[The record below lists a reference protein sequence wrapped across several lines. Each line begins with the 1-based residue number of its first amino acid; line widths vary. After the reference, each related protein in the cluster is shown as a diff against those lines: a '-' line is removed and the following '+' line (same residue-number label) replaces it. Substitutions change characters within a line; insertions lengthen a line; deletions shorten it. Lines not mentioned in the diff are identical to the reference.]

1 MNHRHTDLGIYLPVA
16 RPNPST
22 RLSPREAAAIEHAR
36 ARVKAR
42 KSRFALHEERKE
54 DKLSLGPEHSD
65 LEGYG
70 KRLLDAFGTSS
81 IDFAETE
88 ARRLSKG
95 LGQSNSAPADIKV
108 LNAALAVVDG
118 IQPENEVE
126 AMLASQMAITHAL
139 TMQAMM
145 RAHWAEYQPKYQI
158 AGNLAI
164 KLSRTF
170 TMQMEALSKLRRGG
184 EQTVRVEHVHIH
196 NGGQA
201 IVGNINH
208 PGGSGVSTGNQNQ
221 PHAPIDSQAL
231 AFAPGSPVWSE
242 DASRDAIPVA
252 SGERKTCCRMHG
264 GAKGSGAPKGREN
277 GNYKHGQFTC
287 KAIETRREIRALTAE
302 MQARAESIL
311 QT

>member
-1 MNHRHTDLGIYLPVA
+1 MTL
-16 RPNPST
+16 T
-22 RLSPREAAAIEHAR
+22 RDKNRTSKDSSPISPRSNEATGKKQGSSSRSKKGKEVSNPTPLPAPGPRETAAIEHAR

-108 LNAALAVVDG
+108 LNAALAMVDG

-126 AMLASQMAITHAL
+126 AMLASQMAMTHAL

-145 RAHWAEYQPKYQI
+145 RAHWAEYQPEYQI

-184 EQTVRVEHVHIH
+184 EQTVRVEHVHVH
-196 NGGQA
+196 SGGQA
-201 IVGNINH
+201 IVGAVNH
-208 PGGSGVSTGNQNQ
+208 PGGGGVIVGNQNQ
-221 PHAPIDSQAL
+221 PHATGDAGAL
-231 AFAPGSPVWSE
+231 VLAAGAPVLCQDPEREAVPVT
-242 DASRDAIPVA
+242 
-252 SGERKTCCRMHG
+252 SGER
-264 GAKGSGAPKGREN
+264 
-277 GNYKHGQFTC
+277 
-287 KAIETRREIRALTAE
+287 
-302 MQARAESIL
+302 ESSL
-311 QT
+311 